1 MIALHCH
8 ILPNVD
14 DGSASS
20 EMSIEMAK
28 RAVSEGI
35 TAIVA
40 TPHHQNGRYLNEKEA
55 ILQSV
60 EQLNS
65 LLVREGVPLTILP
78 GQENRIYG
86 EILDDYHQDKILTLN
101 NTGKYLFVEFP
112 SSQVPRYAERLLF
125 DIQSQGIIPIIVH
138 PERNSRLLEDPD
150 LLYNFINKG
159 ALAQFT
165 ASSLVGH
172 FGKKIKKFSHQLI
185 DANLVH
191 FVSSDAHN
199 LQHRSFHMQEAID
212 VIESEHGR
220 DYYYMFLENAQCV
233 IDGTQRYKES
243 PEKIMRK
250 KFLGIF

>member
-1 MIALHCH
+1 MIDLHCH

-86 EILDDYHQDKILTLN
+86 EILDDYHQNKILTLN

-159 ALAQFT
+159 ALAQVT

-199 LQHRSFHMQEAID
+199 LQHRSFHMQAAID

-233 IDGTQRYKES
+233 VDGTHCYKGS

>member
-1 MIALHCH
+1 MIDLHCH

-14 DGSASS
+14 DGAASS

-40 TPHHQNGRYLNEKEA
+40 TPHHQNGRYLNEKQA

-101 NTGKYLFVEFP
+101 NKGKYLFVEFP

-159 ALAQFT
+159 ALAQVT

-233 IDGTQRYKES
+233 VDGKQCYKES